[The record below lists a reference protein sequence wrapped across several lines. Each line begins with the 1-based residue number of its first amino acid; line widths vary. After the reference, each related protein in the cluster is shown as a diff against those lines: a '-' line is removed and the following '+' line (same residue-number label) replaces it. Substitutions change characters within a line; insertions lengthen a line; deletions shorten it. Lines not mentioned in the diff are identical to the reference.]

1 MPPIIY
7 ACKPINAALV
17 GSMTENN
24 IFCRKRTE
32 SSRMFPFLAPGIRV
46 LYMIFCIYPTKNP
59 PVGDGEKGRKAIPLG
74 GFRSGNTRVKIKI
87 QTDYFPSYLR
97 ERHAMLL

>member
-1 MPPIIY
+1 
-7 ACKPINAALV
+7 
-17 GSMTENN
+17 MTENN

-32 SSRMFPFLAPGIRV
+32 SSRMFPFWTPGIRV

-74 GFRSGNTRVKIKI
+74 GFRSRHTRVKMGMYPYRLFSLLPMG
-87 QTDYFPSYLR
+87 TPRYAAVVGRFLR
-97 ERHAMLL
+97 NL